1 MYALEKYW
9 GLSEHNPW
17 EGSSCKVKQ
26 TYILQLF
33 PSLKILNMG
42 KKTNKHTKGPE
53 KMPLLMGKKQHGCE
67 QLDGG
72 KKTKK
77 KKDDDGGGGQ
87 WALADGDTENW

>member
-1 MYALEKYW
+1 
-9 GLSEHNPW
+9 
-17 EGSSCKVKQ
+17 
-26 TYILQLF
+26 
-33 PSLKILNMG
+33 MG

-87 WALADGDTENW
+87 

>member
-1 MYALEKYW
+1 
-9 GLSEHNPW
+9 
-17 EGSSCKVKQ
+17 
-26 TYILQLF
+26 
-33 PSLKILNMG
+33 MG

-77 KKDDDGGGGQ
+77 KKDDDGGGGGNELSQ
-87 WALADGDTENW
+87 MGVQRTDRNIVSVFTQDICQVLKLHGKKDY